1 MCDNKYTHTFVVY
14 LFVCLICKQ
23 TLVPVYTR
31 VGHNCYNTQD
41 TKLYM
46 HIDNYE

>member
-31 VGHNCYNTQD
+31 VGIGVELAKVGGASPPYCS
-41 TKLYM
+41 
-46 HIDNYE
+46 